1 MKFAC
6 FMPLFAVALC
16 MTGFMSEGADFQQ
29 SPTQDSM
36 HSTSDAPV
44 YLPPGQTEAS
54 ILTVFLYS
62 LSEPSLL
69 EAAKDASV
77 ISFRMSYFSPQPG
90 KVIVVRLVVNADGSG
105 QTISAVSSSG
115 KSDEFKNTKVSVSAS
130 DVQKFLQ
137 LVEKVGFWSMPSIEK
152 KNEGGRKMYVFDG
165 AWWMVEGVR
174 NKSFHYVFRR
184 NPGSSSFTEIGRD
197 LAKNLA
203 KIDNSAQL
211 GIRGSGP
218 SSRDSSPP
226 F

>member
-1 MKFAC
+1 
-6 FMPLFAVALC
+6 
-16 MTGFMSEGADFQQ
+16 
-29 SPTQDSM
+29 
-36 HSTSDAPV
+36 
-44 YLPPGQTEAS
+44 
-54 ILTVFLYS
+54 
-62 LSEPSLL
+62 
-69 EAAKDASV
+69 
-77 ISFRMSYFSPQPG
+77 
-90 KVIVVRLVVNADGSG
+90 VVRLVVNADGSG